1 MFSLHKY
8 DCTLHCPFLLSFQ
21 TYLAHFQVVQV
32 IRLRRCHLR
41 HGSIGFHR
49 RSDEVLQLL
58 VRIRIHRN
66 IDIVLNEKI
75 FFLSIAA
82 GLIRCSSSNN
92 YLVKG
97 NNLITTSFV
106 DLAGKYFF
114 DIFKLLANLV
124 LHKLFSLY

>member
-8 DCTLHCPFLLSFQ
+8 DCTQHCPFLLSFLG
-21 TYLAHFQVVQV
+21 YLAHFQVVQV

-49 RSDEVLQLL
+49 RNDEVLQLL

-66 IDIVLNEKI
+66 IDIVLNEKL

-82 GLIRCSSSNN
+82 GLIRCWSSNN

-97 NNLITTSFV
+97 NNRITTSFV